1 VIMAQNSTVKSSRGN
16 GSGNRFYKVQIK
28 AWTNFDPSQAD
39 FRQIAEAV
47 DDGSAVVTVQE
58 LIEAADHVTEIE
70 DEDVRKRFELL
81 QAADTLVQNLM
92 SLPPALRDKLRAAL
106 Q

>member
-1 VIMAQNSTVKSSRGN
+1 VIMAQNSTAKSSRGN
-16 GSGNRFYKVQIK
+16 GSGSRFYKVQIK

-58 LIEAADHVTEIE
+58 LIEAAEIE

-81 QAADTLVQNLM
+81 QAADTLVQNLL